1 MGECNVNTGLKFKFV
16 SSFSLVA
23 TALSIFS
30 FPAQA
35 VTNGSLVSNPK
46 DDAPYVVSI
55 WSSKSSDD
63 YKDAEFVCTG
73 TLIAPQ
79 IVLTAAHCTTN
90 TTPYFVKVGA
100 GALNDKTSFTAVSG
114 IWKSAKYDPRTYVH
128 DVGLFKLADRF
139 ENIAFPTLAN
149 SITAKKVNKFSSLK
163 IFGWGL
169 DQNKDFADLLRTSNL
184 SIQDSS
190 AVKTFGKSFNPKTM
204 LSAGKK
210 LASDNLWSGACSGD
224 SGGPLISNIDGINV
238 IVGITSWGS
247 KFCKPNKPSIFSRVS
262 YFENEIKK
270 EGIKAVEAQS
280 VVVNR
285 TAPIATDEPELTP
298 ANPIPGNSLK
308 CNPGKWKSAVSI
320 RTTWI
325 SPARLLGSTNSEVS
339 VLASDGGSIFKCEII
354 VSEANASVRRVLT
367 ASIIGNAALSSSP
380 AIAGVPNSATFKSG
394 QIARCEGW
402 NWKTPVDNEKVT
414 WFTSSSSQ
422 PSVPVNGRQ
431 LGSGAS
437 LTFDSNILKGENGRY
452 LICQV
457 TGVKNGFESHF
468 TASKYITTPSAP
480 VISSVSLSAS
490 SLTSSGTATCS
501 FTSYSENEST
511 RVDWGYTSVSGYF
524 TQYSGLS
531 GERIQLTRDLV
542 QQAAGKYLA
551 CRVTLSNSGGE
562 VSKSANTYNTF
573 ASLPNAPIVSA
584 YISGSVIAGS
594 TARCSASSSYDYGSN
609 LTYAWGK
616 TTSNG
621 SRLIEGEVYSRSTSY
636 TLTSSSLDNLAGT
649 YLTCVVTLENDAG
662 SVSSASSIS
671 IPNNKITIP
680 QPTAPIVETQIASS
694 TSISVKIRVPTISG
708 FDGSKMVAR
717 LNVVSAPN
725 CTNLTVTP
733 GSTYDCAG
741 LSANA
746 TYTANVSVSSSSGQL
761 VTNTSSNVS
770 FTTIGLGS
778 LQTPAAPT
786 FTPISPTE
794 VRVALPGI
802 TGFNANT
809 MSAQLYIYYQTS
821 LSARGI
827 DGSASTIVVKE
838 LASGKTLT
846 GYIVLRSLT
855 DGSEVRSAVVTF
867 TLPTDSSALN
877 PTFSTVTS
885 INNGFTFQITNYN
898 SAYTWSTYVE
908 ASSQPGAGAIIS
920 SSGLVTV
927 SGMTSGASA
936 TIIVRTSRTGYEPG
950 TNLIAG
956 TALSSASNQ
965 LKIISVGPDSD
976 GITNI
981 GVCFTDPSVLSG
993 NVTYNISGASSGSFL
1008 KHSGTPACPSFA
1020 SGSTGLRLSPDTSY
1034 NYSATASNNGI
1045 NYSATLSFRTPAA
1058 TTLPGLTPSFGA
1070 RVADTYSGGFKY
1082 QITNYDPS
1090 YIWAVTATSGSASIS
1105 SSGLLS
1111 VISVPAKQSATLT
1124 VTTRKTGYNPG
1135 SASITSVSPWDLSAE
1150 IQTQNI
1156 TATLSGTTLTVNVPD
1171 AKGWTW
1177 TLIWDGYVQR
1187 TGITSFPYVVD
1198 GFSINKNIQLAAT
1211 DNLQNYGYSRVF
1223 LPTLVSAWTP
1233 PANLST
1239 PIYDDTY
1246 TRICLTQ
1253 NWTNC
1258 GNWTIYNEAGTVVN
1272 RLVGPI
1278 PFTFCQTSGVNVCSG
1293 TPKGYAVLTGQY
1305 YAPIPAAPSVW
1316 KDSYPLNGTVIPPG
1330 RGGTWEIGVAGAT
1343 SLTLTAISP
1352 NIPSIVSNFSQG
1364 WGGNVVISTASYAN
1378 QPGVL
1383 LYKGAIFVPSGT
1395 PNTTFTLTWTATNSV
1410 GVTAT
1415 FSGGTF
1421 RTSE

>member
-1 MGECNVNTGLKFKFV
+1 MNTGIKFKFV
-16 SSFSLVA
+16 SAFSLVA

-30 FPAQA
+30 YPAQA

-55 WSSKSSDD
+55 WSSKSSND
-63 YKDAEFVCTG
+63 YIDAVFECTG

-114 IWKSAKYDPRTYVH
+114 IWKSAKYDPRTYVN
-128 DVGLFKLADRF
+128 DIGLFKLADRF

-184 SIQDSS
+184 STQDAS

-204 LSAGKK
+204 ISAGRK
-210 LASDNLWSGACSGD
+210 LATDNLWSGACNGD

-298 ANPIPGNSLK
+298 TNPIPGDRLK

-380 AIAGVPNSATFKSG
+380 AIAGISNGATFKSG

-402 NWKTPVDNEKVT
+402 NWKTPVDSEKVA
-414 WFTSSSSQ
+414 WFTSSTSQ

-431 LGSGAS
+431 LGSGSS

-480 VISSVSLSAS
+480 VISSVSLNAS

-531 GERIQLTRDLV
+531 GERVQLTRDLV

-551 CRVTLSNSGGE
+551 CRVTISNSGGE

-616 TTSNG
+616 TSSNG

-636 TLTSSSLDNLAGT
+636 TLTSSSLDNLAGA

-671 IPNNKITIP
+671 IPNNKIIIP

-694 TSISVKIRVPTISG
+694 TSISVKIRVPSISG
-708 FDGSKMVAR
+708 FDGSKMVAK

-725 CTNLTVTP
+725 CTNLTVNP

-746 TYTANVSVSSSSGQL
+746 TYTANVSVSSSTGQL
-761 VTNTSSNVS
+761 VTNTSSNIN

-778 LQTPAAPT
+778 ALYVCGQSCTGTLTSTVMQYYISDKRSIEANAESGGPITSSTCTGSGCNPGTAPALPVACSTGSYERTNITANATAQITTHFRYCSAPT
-786 FTPISPTE
+786 DTTPPAISSGT
-794 VRVALPGI
+794 
-802 TGFNANT
+802 
-809 MSAQLYIYYQTS
+809 
-821 LSARGI
+821 
-827 DGSASTIVVKE
+827 
-838 LASGKTLT
+838 LALT
-846 GYIVLRSLT
+846 GY
-855 DGSEVRSAVVTF
+855 A
-867 TLPTDSSALN
+867 P
-877 PTFSTVTS
+877 
-885 INNGFTFQITNYN
+885 
-898 SAYTWSTYVE
+898 
-908 ASSQPGAGAIIS
+908 IIP
-920 SSGLVTV
+920 
-927 SGMTSGASA
+927 TSGA
-936 TIIVRTSRTGYEPG
+936 
-950 TNLIAG
+950 AG
-956 TALSSASNQ
+956 AS
-965 LKIISVGPDSD
+965 ISVRFVATD
-976 GITNI
+976 NI
-981 GVCFTDPSVLSG
+981 GIVNTSVRLINPG
-993 NVTYNISGASSGSFL
+993 NVVVASSSGSFIAGGV
-1008 KHSGTPACPSFA
+1008 SNGV
-1020 SGSTGLRLSPDTSY
+1020 
-1034 NYSATASNNGI
+1034 YSATIATASSGPLSGDVYQIQVQASDGSGNSSSWFNLGSYTISSQGVLPTFGAPQISSVATTSVVVIQPARPSNWLSSYEVIAEVYSSDERTRIGASSEGSYYSPGMTQSVSANNPGGI
-1045 NYSATLSFRTPAA
+1045 APGNTYKVRFALRDTILNRYTYGPFTTFTTPAA
-1058 TTLPGLTPSFGA
+1058 LTAPSQPSITLITPTTNTLAINWSTPASNGGAPISQYWAYVESAPAGATVGYCSTTGALTCT
-1070 RVADTYSGGFKY
+1070 V
-1082 QITNYDPS
+1082 
-1090 YIWAVTATSGSASIS
+1090 
-1105 SSGLLS
+1105 SGLLANTTYY
-1111 VISVPAKQSATLT
+1111 VIVSAWNTVDGVNRSSGDQFSPRTTTKTLT
-1124 VTTRKTGYNPG
+1124 TP
-1135 SASITSVSPWDLSAE
+1135 
-1150 IQTQNI
+1150 
-1156 TATLSGTTLTVNVPD
+1156 
-1171 AKGWTW
+1171 
-1177 TLIWDGYVQR
+1177 
-1187 TGITSFPYVVD
+1187 
-1198 GFSINKNIQLAAT
+1198 
-1211 DNLQNYGYSRVF
+1211 
-1223 LPTLVSAWTP
+1223 AWTP
-1233 PANLST
+1233 PADLST

-1258 GNWTIYNEAGTVVN
+1258 GNWTIYNEVGTVVN
-1272 RLVGPI
+1272 RLVGPV
-1278 PFTFCQTSGVNVCSG
+1278 PFTFCQTSGVNVCGG
-1293 TPKGYAVLTGQY
+1293 TPKGYAVLVGRY
-1305 YAPIPAAPSVW
+1305 YAPVISPTKYSGTDAYSGIVPPGTGQFWESGFQNAVSVSVVASSPGEASIVAPFSSSW
-1316 KDSYPLNGTVIPPG
+1316 GGTVVIA
-1330 RGGTWEIGVAGAT
+1330 VADGM
-1343 SLTLTAISP
+1343 S
-1352 NIPSIVSNFSQG
+1352 VGQK
-1364 WGGNVVISTASYAN
+1364 
-1378 QPGVL
+1378 
-1383 LYKGAIFVPSGT
+1383 LYKAAIYVPVGT
-1395 PNTTFTLTWTATNSV
+1395 PKNKLFTLTWTATSATGQTLV
-1410 GVTAT
+1410 VTEGSFNT
-1415 FSGGTF
+1415 GP
-1421 RTSE
+1421 